1 MKLRFYILF
10 QTLFLLFYF
19 PAEAQIWVKG
29 GFGVS
34 DIAFKKEGQIPYL
47 GYEIN
52 SLEHKLPLL
61 TYQLGVL
68 TRFEIADH
76 FDFQPEL
83 LLVAQGLDYSTKYLY
98 DDITYKIR
106 SNYLQLPLLIKYNTA
121 IKKNKR
127 SGIIIGPYGAIKL
140 NATKITEIAGQREKS
155 KMANV
160 KQTDFGIVSGFV
172 FDFNLNERKILFD
185 LRTSYSLFNMMDT
198 IDGYIPSHIVPES
211 EYARNVSVSLSVL
224 YRFDIV
230 KQKNDQS

>member
-1 MKLRFYILF
+1 MKHRIFILF

-19 PAEAQIWVKG
+19 PADAQIWVKG
-29 GFGVS
+29 GLGVS
-34 DIAFKKEGQIPYL
+34 DITFKKEGQIPYL

-68 TRFEIADH
+68 TSFEISDH

-106 SNYLQLPLLIKYNTA
+106 SNYLQAPLLMKYNTA
-121 IKKNKR
+121 TKKNKR
-127 SGIIIGPYGAIKL
+127 SGIIIGPYGSLKL
-140 NATKITEIAGQREKS
+140 NATKITEIEGEREKS
-155 KMANV
+155 KMSNI
-160 KQTDFGIVSGFV
+160 KQTDFGIIGGYV
-172 FDFNLNERKILFD
+172 FDFNLNAGKILID

-198 IDGYIPSHIVPES
+198 IDGYMPSHIGPEKD
-211 EYARNVSVSLSVL
+211 YARNVSVSLSVL
-224 YRFDIV
+224 YQFDFH